1 MITETMKLK
10 QRKIM
15 FRLLLSMSLFVALP
29 IFVYA
34 TSTYVL
40 GTDSLIYDSNALLTD
55 SKSKIEMMFP
65 MLLLAVALIF
75 AFIDFA
81 AIGVIMG
88 CIVTLV
94 FGFMIGLLPI
104 DLMTVLNLG
113 FLAGL
118 LIWKMWQ

>member
-1 MITETMKLK
+1 MITETKVK
-10 QRKIM
+10 YQRKMM

-29 IFVYA
+29 ILVYA
-34 TSTYVL
+34 SSTYVL

-65 MLLLAVALIF
+65 LLLLAVALIF

-81 AIGVIMG
+81 AIGVIIG
-88 CIVTLV
+88 CITTLV
-94 FGFMIGLLPI
+94 FGFMIGLLPV
-104 DLMTVLNLG
+104 DLMTIINLG
-113 FLAGL
+113 VLAML